1 MMLLVAAGLK
11 FFRDDFISPEFSNL
25 LDECITEKL
34 DLSTHTSMPPRVHD
48 LLYRSYRPV
57 ATLSPPATADDKEG
71 GGGGGGG
78 GGASMSGVE
87 HVPSLLEGVEVLS
100 TTHVVVMSP
109 TAAGA
114 GGADGRH
121 GRHST
126 NHHQHHSKSSTKA
139 VISSEANKK
148 QRVFFKHLCGGSNN
162 TNTSSS
168 DDGAGRTKQSLAS
181 SDLGKCATK
190 LMTVKQSQQ
199 K

>member
-1 MMLLVAAGLK
+1 MMLLVAAGLQ

-57 ATLSPPATADDKEG
+57 ATLSPPATADGKEG
-71 GGGGGGG
+71 GGGRGGGRR
-78 GGASMSGVE
+78 ASMSGVE
-87 HVPSLLEGVEVLS
+87 HVPSFLEGVEVRS

-114 GGADGRH
+114 GGVD

-126 NHHQHHSKSSTKA
+126 NQHQHHSKSNTKA
-139 VISSEANKK
+139 VISSKANKK

-162 TNTSSS
+162 TNTTSS